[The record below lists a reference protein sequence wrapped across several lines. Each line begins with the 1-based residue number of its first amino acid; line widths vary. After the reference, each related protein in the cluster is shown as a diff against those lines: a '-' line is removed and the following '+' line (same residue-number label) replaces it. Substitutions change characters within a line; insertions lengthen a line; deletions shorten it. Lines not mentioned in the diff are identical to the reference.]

1 MLAAMAMAHPAH
13 AVETSGTAHAAVG
26 GGYDSN
32 PGRDLDGLA
41 QGDGLLVGTLQLEGA
56 LTPAEG
62 SASLSGHYDL
72 GAKRFFTLSEDD
84 LVAQGA
90 DVEASGQVG
99 PLTLGVDGRAKD
111 KRSRGDDR
119 DYTDLAAGALGAGR
133 AGKVPLRLDLGVER
147 FIYHPDPEYDFTG
160 PTLAFSVT
168 VPLFAKQRLVL
179 ALSGSLRGYDPA
191 SRDGS
196 GQVRADRTGGAGL
209 TWRYRGKV
217 LGELGYDFLADGS
230 NQFGRSYQRHRLSGS
245 VALFLPFQI
254 ALAAQG
260 ALQRTRFPDGVALSP
275 ELLLATDD
283 ESTNSLSVSL
293 SRELPAG
300 LLVEL
305 QAAGYQADYATNGLH
320 YHRATVE
327 LRLGWQY

>member
-1 MLAAMAMAHPAH
+1 MFARPAQ
-13 AVETSGTAHAAVG
+13 AIETSGTAHAAVG

-32 PGRDLDGLA
+32 AGRDLDGLS
-41 QGDGLLVGTLQLEGA
+41 QGDGLLLGTLQLDGA
-56 LTPAEG
+56 LAPAEG
-62 SASLSGHYDL
+62 SFNLSGSYDL

-84 LVAQGA
+84 LVAQDAQLEG
-90 DVEASGQVG
+90 SGQVG
-99 PLTLGVDGRAKD
+99 PLTLGLDGRAKD
-111 KRSRGDDR
+111 KRSRGGDR
-119 DYTDLAAGALGAGR
+119 DYTDLSAGALGAGR

-147 FIYHPDPEYDFTG
+147 FLYHPDPEYDFTG

-168 VPLFAKQRLVL
+168 VPLPAKQRLIFSL
-179 ALSGSLRGYDPA
+179 GGSLRGYDPA

-196 GQVRADRTGGAGL
+196 GQIRADRTGSAGAM
-209 TWRYRGKV
+209 WRYRGKV
-217 LGELGYDFLADGS
+217 IGEVGYDFLADGS
-230 NQFGRSYQRHRLSGS
+230 NQFGRSYQRHRLAGS
-245 VALFLPFQI
+245 VALFLPFEI

-260 ALQRTRFPDGVALSP
+260 ALQITRFPDGVALSP
-275 ELLLATDD
+275 ELMLATDD

-305 QAAGYQADYATNGLH
+305 QGAGYEADYATNGLH